1 MGARIS
7 QTNVYAIS
15 TVVATLEDEV
25 ENLLRAFESRRP
37 RYVKLEVN
45 GQLVEWVPHYANPK
59 DPDFMITLEQPV
71 EEGEEEGEG
80 ELRGAAANS
89 TQISVEGGAGG
100 GGEEVSV
107 TSGSAG
113 EGFLG
118 GAGSLAGMTVSP
130 LPSLFEGGEGEE
142 DELVE
147 LGIKPAPSTLLA
159 EGSISSQKTQLPASY
174 MVSREV
180 LQALLQRQ
188 NINKHDCELLDH
200 IFSLVDTRGF
210 AELDLRE
217 ILGAFCLVVA
227 NEGISQFLTMLFRT
241 FDRSESM
248 AMSRTEMLR
257 IFTLINETLFYF
269 GDRPLDPRYV
279 RDLVDSVF
287 TTAGKVDGFVNWTDN
302 IELIEQ
308 HPIVEMLFSMQ
319 FQGLAREKVF
329 DEGTLEQIEVCAK
342 FPVDFPTMV

>member
-15 TVVATLEDEV
+15 TVVATREDEV
-25 ENLLRAFESRRP
+25 ENLLRAFENRRP

-45 GQLVEWVPHYANPK
+45 GQMVEWVPHYANPK

-71 EEGEEEGEG
+71 EEGEEEGE
-80 ELRGAAANS
+80 LRGAATDSAQNS
-89 TQISVEGGAGG
+89 VAG

-107 TSGSAG
+107 ASGSAG

-147 LGIKPAPSTLLA
+147 LGIKQAPSTLLT
-159 EGSISSQKTQLPASY
+159 EGSISSQKTRLPASY

-188 NINKHDCELLDH
+188 NINTHDCELLDH

-319 FQGLAREKVF
+319 FQGLAREKVY
-329 DEGTLEQIEVCAK
+329 DLGTLESIEVSAK
-342 FPVDFPTMV
+342 FPVDFPTMA